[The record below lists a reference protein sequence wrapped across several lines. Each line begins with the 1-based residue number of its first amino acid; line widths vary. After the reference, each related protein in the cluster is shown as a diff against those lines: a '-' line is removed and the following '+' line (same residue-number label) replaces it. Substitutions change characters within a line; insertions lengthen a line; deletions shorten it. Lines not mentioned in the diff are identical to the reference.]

1 MTNEGNTRIKIDLP
15 ALHIEV
21 PVGYRIEVRTLADGS
36 QSITIE
42 PP

>member
-1 MTNEGNTRIKIDLP
+1 MKSVDDEGITIELP
-15 ALHIEV
+15 NVHIEV
-21 PVGYRIEVRTLADGS
+21 PVGYRIEVHTLADGS

>member
-1 MTNEGNTRIKIDLP
+1 MKGADNDGIKIDL
-15 ALHIEV
+15 ATVHIEV